1 MRALDD
7 SLGFQANR
15 LAGAMRAAIE
25 ARLAPSGLTAPQWA
39 TLMRLLERDGWPQK
53 ELGQSQGMDKAT
65 IGGVVARLEAK
76 GLVGRAI
83 DSDDARV
90 HRVAL
95 TSAGRKLARELRP
108 LAAEV
113 NGRATAALSRP
124 EAAELLNLLVRARES
139 LNG

>member
-1 MRALDD
+1 MWSLDE
-7 SLGFQANR
+7 SLGFQVNR
-15 LAGAMRAAIE
+15 LAGAMRSAIE
-25 ARLAPSGLTAPQWA
+25 ARLASSGLTAPQWA

-83 DSDDARV
+83 DPDDARV
-90 HRVAL
+90 HRVTL

-124 EAAELLNLLVRARES
+124 EAAELLTLLVRARES
-139 LNG
+139 LSG